1 MKDEAPTQ
9 AACGLAVTVHRTPS
23 TVHRFRKAQTMAT
36 FFMFGRYSKEAL
48 EKVSVERTRQVH
60 QLIEKFGGQVKAIYA
75 LLGEYDLVIV
85 AELPRMAEAMQA
97 SVALKRLTD
106 ISFFTAAAMPVEEF
120 DQLMG
125 EI

>member
-1 MKDEAPTQ
+1 M
-9 AACGLAVTVHRTPS
+9 S
-23 TVHRFRKAQTMAT
+23 T
-36 FFMFGRYSKEAL
+36 FFMFGRYSKEAV

-75 LLGEYDLVIV
+75 LLGEYDLVII

-120 DQLMG
+120 DELVG

>member
-1 MKDEAPTQ
+1 
-9 AACGLAVTVHRTPS
+9 
-23 TVHRFRKAQTMAT
+23 MAT

-48 EKVSVERTRQVH
+48 DKVSVERTRLAR

-75 LLGEYDLVIV
+75 LLGEYDLVII
-85 AELPRMAEAMQA
+85 AELPRMAEAMQV